1 MSMTIKEMRAL
12 ANNRPTPIVESFQD
26 FILDEAYYGSN
37 KVSKI
42 QSAMDKI
49 YLKLKHEPNANIQKS
64 DENRELQKAIQDVFG
79 FQSVRIYWSNR
90 PHVGLGPY
98 TMPGAKILHTGTDSL
113 LKVGSTG
120 HYDKMHEL
128 RVYIQMDNMLV
139 NQCDMNAQ
147 EMTAILLHEIGHNF
161 DYSPFTVL
169 DVWFQLYALLLSFPV
184 GWVTALI
191 QYPVQEYGRD
201 VIQFIYNVDDWIAKN
216 IPPIGTIYRAVGKI
230 TFNISK
236 FLSALFSPVSA
247 IASIPAA
254 LVFTPFAWIG
264 NFILRKQ
271 ERVADSFA
279 VSYGYGP
286 QLISGLDKLANYMT
300 VDDCNLGIMQFFYD
314 CALFQNDMITMAMGG
329 HTSNQQRAIQALN
342 DMKTSMNDRSL
353 DPELRKECKRVY
365 QECQEVYDK
374 YVNMPD
380 NERAGITKQFR
391 KMVDNWYN
399 GKNYMLMPQVSNE
412 Y

>member
-1 MSMTIKEMRAL
+1 
-12 ANNRPTPIVESFQD
+12 
-26 FILDEAYYGSN
+26 LDEAYYGSN

-161 DYSPFTVL
+161 
-169 DVWFQLYALLLSFPV
+169 
-184 GWVTALI
+184 
-191 QYPVQEYGRD
+191 
-201 VIQFIYNVDDWIAKN
+201 
-216 IPPIGTIYRAVGKI
+216 
-230 TFNISK
+230 
-236 FLSALFSPVSA
+236 
-247 IASIPAA
+247 
-254 LVFTPFAWIG
+254 
-264 NFILRKQ
+264 
-271 ERVADSFA
+271 
-279 VSYGYGP
+279 
-286 QLISGLDKLANYMT
+286 
-300 VDDCNLGIMQFFYD
+300 
-314 CALFQNDMITMAMGG
+314 
-329 HTSNQQRAIQALN
+329 
-342 DMKTSMNDRSL
+342 
-353 DPELRKECKRVY
+353 
-365 QECQEVYDK
+365 
-374 YVNMPD
+374 
-380 NERAGITKQFR
+380 
-391 KMVDNWYN
+391 
-399 GKNYMLMPQVSNE
+399 
-412 Y
+412 